1 MTSDPSRV
9 FDSRLSGRPG
19 AGFPSCNTELCRIAV
34 NTADPHGYYAE
45 LGVDPWSTEE
55 EIRTAARQL
64 YLRLHPD
71 TGNLP
76 DSDRLQRV
84 KLIADVLLDAESR
97 GRYNQTPPG
106 KRMLDSVYR
115 SELSALDFSGLDP
128 EAVEGLLRPEPVAA
142 RADVWWYDYLA
153 VDRVEHDM
161 HLAQRWY
168 GALVSVAPV
177 VGYRRRIKVLIHD
190 GPAFYH
196 PESAVMAIPRHWIPG
211 RGIAFA
217 LFTAVAGLRPGSR
230 HARTGNAF
238 VGAGVYSRQSSP
250 KDDIK

>member
-9 FDSRLSGRPG
+9 FDSRLSERPG

-45 LGVDPWSTEE
+45 LGVDPWANEE

-71 TGNLP
+71 TGTRP
-76 DSDRLQRV
+76 DPDRLQRV
-84 KLIADVLLDAESR
+84 KLVAEVLLDPEAR
-97 GRYNQTPPG
+97 NHYNRTPPG

-128 EAVEGLLRPEPVAA
+128 EAVEELLKPEPVAA
-142 RADVWWYDYLA
+142 PTAGRWYDYLA
-153 VDRVEHDM
+153 VDRAERDM

-168 GALVSVAPV
+168 GALVSAAPV

-196 PESAVMAIPRHWIPG
+196 PESAVMAIPRHWTPSTAV
-211 RGIAFA
+211 AFG

-230 HARTGNAF
+230 HARTGTAF
-238 VGAGVYSRQSSP
+238 VGTGV
-250 KDDIK
+250 